1 MSVGSL
7 VEAGPLLV
15 AIPIALAAGAIT
27 FASPCC
33 LPLVPG
39 YLSYITGASGQP
51 ADGGAATHGRPAAI
65 SRRRA
70 VAGALLFAAGFS
82 ALFATYGAAFGG
94 FGATLLEHQA
104 TITRGLGVLTT
115 LLGLAFAGGL
125 DRLPGLART
134 WRPGARLTPRAGLAG
149 APLLGVMFGLG
160 WTPCIGPTL
169 TAVLTMSMTAGSAQ
183 RGALLAF
190 TYGIG
195 VGLPFVVIAALFA
208 TAVPRMGFLRR
219 HLRTITRTGG
229 ILLIALGLLQVTGE
243 WTTLMNHART
253 WLSGYELPL

>member
-1 MSVGSL
+1 VSVASL

-27 FASPCC
+27 FVSPCC

-39 YLSYITGASGQP
+39 YLSYITGASGNGP
-51 ADGGAATHGRPAAI
+51 TSGAAPAAI

-70 VAGALLFAAGFS
+70 VAGAVLFAAGFS

-94 FGATLLEHQA
+94 FGATLLEHQD
-104 TITRGLGVLTT
+104 TITRVLGVLTI
-115 LLGLAFAGGL
+115 LLGLAFAGGFERIPSL
-125 DRLPGLART
+125 SRT
-134 WRPGARLTPRAGLAG
+134 WKPGARLTPRAGLAG

-195 VGLPFVVIAALFA
+195 VGLPFVVLAALFA
-208 TAVPRMGFLRR
+208 TAVPHMEFLRR

-229 ILLIALGLLQVTGE
+229 VLLIALGLLQVTGE
-243 WTTLMNHART
+243 WTTQMNHART
-253 WLSGYELPL
+253 WVSGYELPL